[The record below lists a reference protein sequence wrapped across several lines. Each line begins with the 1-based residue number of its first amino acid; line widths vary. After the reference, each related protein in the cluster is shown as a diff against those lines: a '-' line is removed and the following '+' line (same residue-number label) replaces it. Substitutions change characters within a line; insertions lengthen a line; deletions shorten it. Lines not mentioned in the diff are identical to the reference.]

1 MDAKGY
7 FVDVGGGF
15 WVGLGGLR
23 CGGVPSVV
31 RGGGAWHSPLR
42 VGGGALRWRAL
53 GALRFGLA
61 GRAPS
66 MIFLNLIKKIQTV
79 IALARSA
86 ASILC

>member
-66 MIFLNLIKKIQTV
+66 MIFLNLIKQSN
-79 IALARSA
+79 L
-86 ASILC
+86 